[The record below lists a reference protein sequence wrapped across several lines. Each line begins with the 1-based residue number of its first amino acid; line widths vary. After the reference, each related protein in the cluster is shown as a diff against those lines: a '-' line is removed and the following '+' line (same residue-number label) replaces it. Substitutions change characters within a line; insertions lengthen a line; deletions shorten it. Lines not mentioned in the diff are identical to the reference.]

1 MSFQKIGIILE
12 ISVTKINIMKVKVL
26 LVSLFSILFL
36 GISCSSQSQLP
47 HYNRK
52 WMLVEFQGFTK
63 EQLVKNKAYIDLTN
77 KENGGA
83 KMGCNSIF
91 FSVKLKNNHR
101 IHFSG
106 VGSTMMYCDGNMKL
120 EENFGKL
127 LPTITKYQVKGHF
140 LTLKNKNGQTMKFVA
155 EDWD

>member
-1 MSFQKIGIILE
+1 MMKTRFFIISLLSISFFMMSFAPQKE
-12 ISVTKINIMKVKVL
+12 
-26 LVSLFSILFL
+26 VSSLK
-36 GISCSSQSQLP
+36 
-47 HYNRK
+47 RK

-63 EQLVKNKAYIDLTN
+63 EELIQKKAYLDLTHLD
-77 KENGGA
+77 KGGGA

-101 IHFSG
+101 INFSG
-106 VGSTMMYCDGNMKL
+106 VGSTMMYCDGNVKL

>member
-1 MSFQKIGIILE
+1 MMSFAPQKE
-12 ISVTKINIMKVKVL
+12 
-26 LVSLFSILFL
+26 VSSLK
-36 GISCSSQSQLP
+36 
-47 HYNRK
+47 RK

-63 EQLVKNKAYIDLTN
+63 EELIQKKAYLDLTHLD
-77 KENGGA
+77 KGGGA

-91 FSVKLKNNHR
+91 FSVKLKNNHK
-101 IHFSG
+101 INFSG
-106 VGSTMMYCDGNMKL
+106 VGSTMMYCDGNVKL

>member
-1 MSFQKIGIILE
+1 MMKTRFFIISLLSISFFMMSFAPQKE
-12 ISVTKINIMKVKVL
+12 
-26 LVSLFSILFL
+26 VSSLKK
-36 GISCSSQSQLP
+36 
-47 HYNRK
+47 K

-63 EQLVKNKAYIDLTN
+63 EELIQEKAYLDLTHLE
-77 KENGGA
+77 KGGGA

>member
-1 MSFQKIGIILE
+1 MMKTRFFIISLLSISFFMMSFAPQKE
-12 ISVTKINIMKVKVL
+12 
-26 LVSLFSILFL
+26 VSSLK
-36 GISCSSQSQLP
+36 
-47 HYNRK
+47 RK
-52 WMLVEFQGFTK
+52 WMLVDFQGFTK
-63 EQLVKNKAYIDLTN
+63 EELIQKKAYLDLTHL
-77 KENGGA
+77 ERGGGA

-91 FSVKLKNNHR
+91 FSVKLKNNHK
-101 IHFSG
+101 INFSG
-106 VGSTMMYCDGNMKL
+106 VGSTMMYCDGNVKL

>member
-1 MSFQKIGIILE
+1 MKTRFFIISLLSISFFMMSFAPQKE
-12 ISVTKINIMKVKVL
+12 
-26 LVSLFSILFL
+26 VSSLK
-36 GISCSSQSQLP
+36 
-47 HYNRK
+47 RK

-63 EQLVKNKAYIDLTN
+63 EELIQKKAYLDLTHLE
-77 KENGGA
+77 KGGGA

-140 LTLKNKNGQTMKFVA
+140 LTLKSKNGQTMKFVA

>member
-1 MSFQKIGIILE
+1 MMSFAPQKE
-12 ISVTKINIMKVKVL
+12 
-26 LVSLFSILFL
+26 VSSLK
-36 GISCSSQSQLP
+36 
-47 HYNRK
+47 RK

-63 EQLVKNKAYIDLTN
+63 EELIQKKAYLDLTYLE
-77 KENGGA
+77 KGGGA

-101 IHFSG
+101 INFSG

-155 EDWD
+155 ADWD

>member
-1 MSFQKIGIILE
+1 MMSFAPQKE
-12 ISVTKINIMKVKVL
+12 
-26 LVSLFSILFL
+26 VSSLK
-36 GISCSSQSQLP
+36 
-47 HYNRK
+47 RK
-52 WMLVEFQGFTK
+52 WMLFEFQGFTK
-63 EQLVKNKAYIDLTN
+63 EELMQKKAYLDLTHLE
-77 KENGGA
+77 KGGGA

-101 IHFSG
+101 INFSG

-120 EENFGKL
+120 EDNFGKL

>member
-1 MSFQKIGIILE
+1 MMSFAPQKE
-12 ISVTKINIMKVKVL
+12 
-26 LVSLFSILFL
+26 VSSLK
-36 GISCSSQSQLP
+36 
-47 HYNRK
+47 RK

-63 EQLVKNKAYIDLTN
+63 EELIQKKAYLDLTHLE
-77 KENGGA
+77 KGGGA

-101 IHFSG
+101 INFSG

>member
-1 MSFQKIGIILE
+1 MMKTRFFIISLLSISIFMMSFAPQKE
-12 ISVTKINIMKVKVL
+12 
-26 LVSLFSILFL
+26 VSSLK
-36 GISCSSQSQLP
+36 
-47 HYNRK
+47 RK

-63 EQLVKNKAYIDLTN
+63 EELIQKKAYLDLTHLD
-77 KENGGA
+77 KGGGA

-101 IHFSG
+101 INFSG
-106 VGSTMMYCDGNMKL
+106 VGSTMMYCDGNVKL

>member
-1 MSFQKIGIILE
+1 MMKTRFFIISLLSISFFMMSFAPQKE
-12 ISVTKINIMKVKVL
+12 
-26 LVSLFSILFL
+26 VSSLK
-36 GISCSSQSQLP
+36 
-47 HYNRK
+47 RK
-52 WMLVEFQGFTK
+52 WMLIEFQGFTK
-63 EQLVKNKAYIDLTN
+63 EELIQKKAYLDLTHLE
-77 KENGGA
+77 KGGGA

>member
-1 MSFQKIGIILE
+1 MMKTRFFIISLLSISFFMMSFAPQKE
-12 ISVTKINIMKVKVL
+12 
-26 LVSLFSILFL
+26 VSSLK
-36 GISCSSQSQLP
+36 
-47 HYNRK
+47 RK
-52 WMLVEFQGFTK
+52 WMLIEFQGFTK
-63 EQLVKNKAYIDLTN
+63 EELIQKKAYLDLTYLE
-77 KENGGA
+77 KGGGA

-91 FSVKLKNNHR
+91 FSVKLKNNHK

-106 VGSTMMYCDGNMKL
+106 VGSTMMCCDGNIKL

>member
-1 MSFQKIGIILE
+1 MMSFAPQKE
-12 ISVTKINIMKVKVL
+12 
-26 LVSLFSILFL
+26 VSSLK
-36 GISCSSQSQLP
+36 
-47 HYNRK
+47 RK
-52 WMLVEFQGFTK
+52 WILIEFQGFTK
-63 EQLVKNKAYIDLTN
+63 EELIQKKAYLDLTHLE
-77 KENGGA
+77 KGGGA

-91 FSVKLKNNHR
+91 FSVKMKNNHR
-101 IHFSG
+101 INFSG
-106 VGSTMMYCDGNMKL
+106 IGSTMMYCDGNMKL

>member
-1 MSFQKIGIILE
+1 MMSFAPQKE
-12 ISVTKINIMKVKVL
+12 
-26 LVSLFSILFL
+26 VSSLK
-36 GISCSSQSQLP
+36 
-47 HYNRK
+47 RK

-63 EQLVKNKAYIDLTN
+63 EELIQKKAYLDLTHFE
-77 KENGGA
+77 KGGGA
-83 KMGCNSIF
+83 KMGC
-91 FSVKLKNNHR
+91 SVKLKNNHR

>member
-1 MSFQKIGIILE
+1 MMSFAPQKE
-12 ISVTKINIMKVKVL
+12 IS
-26 LVSLFSILFL
+26 SLK
-36 GISCSSQSQLP
+36 
-47 HYNRK
+47 RK

-63 EQLVKNKAYIDLTN
+63 EELIQKKAYLDLTHLD
-77 KENGGA
+77 KGGGA

-101 IHFSG
+101 INFSG
-106 VGSTMMYCDGNMKL
+106 VGSTMMYCDGNVKL

>member
-1 MSFQKIGIILE
+1 MMKTRFFIISLLSISFFLMSFAPQKE
-12 ISVTKINIMKVKVL
+12 
-26 LVSLFSILFL
+26 VSSLK
-36 GISCSSQSQLP
+36 
-47 HYNRK
+47 RK

-63 EQLVKNKAYIDLTN
+63 EELIQKKAYLDLTHLE
-77 KENGGA
+77 KGGGA

>member
-1 MSFQKIGIILE
+1 MMSFAPQKE
-12 ISVTKINIMKVKVL
+12 
-26 LVSLFSILFL
+26 VSSLK
-36 GISCSSQSQLP
+36 
-47 HYNRK
+47 RK

-63 EQLVKNKAYIDLTN
+63 EELIQKKAYLDLTYLE
-77 KENGGA
+77 KGGGA

-106 VGSTMMYCDGNMKL
+106 IGSTMMYCDGNMKL

-127 LPTITKYQVKGHF
+127 LLTITKYQVKGHF

>member
-12 ISVTKINIMKVKVL
+12 VSVTKINIMKVKVL

-63 EQLVKNKAYIDLTN
+63 EQLVKNKAYMDLTN

-83 KMGCNSIF
+83 KMGCNGMF
-91 FSVKLKNNHR
+91 FSYKIKNNHQVE
-101 IHFSG
+101 FSQI
-106 VGSTMMYCDGNMKL
+106 GSTMMYCDGNMKL
-120 EENFGKL
+120 EQDFGKL
-127 LPTITKYQVKGHF
+127 LPTMKHYEVKGHF
-140 LTLKNKNGQTMKFVA
+140 LTLKNDNGQTMKFVA

>member
-1 MSFQKIGIILE
+1 MKTRFFIISLLSISFFMMSFAPQKE
-12 ISVTKINIMKVKVL
+12 
-26 LVSLFSILFL
+26 VSSLK
-36 GISCSSQSQLP
+36 
-47 HYNRK
+47 RK
-52 WMLVEFQGFTK
+52 WMLIEFQGFTK
-63 EQLVKNKAYIDLTN
+63 EELIEKKAYLDLTHLE
-77 KENGGA
+77 KGGGA

>member
-1 MSFQKIGIILE
+1 MKTRFFIISLLSISFFMMSFAPQKE
-12 ISVTKINIMKVKVL
+12 
-26 LVSLFSILFL
+26 VSSLK
-36 GISCSSQSQLP
+36 
-47 HYNRK
+47 RK

-63 EQLVKNKAYIDLTN
+63 EELIQKKAYLDLTHLD
-77 KENGGA
+77 KGGGA
-83 KMGCNSIF
+83 KLGCNSIF
-91 FSVKLKNNHR
+91 FSVKLKNNHK

>member
-1 MSFQKIGIILE
+1 MMKTRFFIISLLSISFFMMSFAPQKE
-12 ISVTKINIMKVKVL
+12 IS
-26 LVSLFSILFL
+26 SLK
-36 GISCSSQSQLP
+36 
-47 HYNRK
+47 RK

-63 EQLVKNKAYIDLTN
+63 EELIQKKAYLDLTHLE
-77 KENGGA
+77 KGGGA

-106 VGSTMMYCDGNMKL
+106 VGSTMMYCEGNMKL

>member
-1 MSFQKIGIILE
+1 MTCLLQITYDENTFFYNQLIINFIFYDE
-12 ISVTKINIMKVKVL
+12 FCSTEKVS
-26 LVSLFSILFL
+26 SLK
-36 GISCSSQSQLP
+36 
-47 HYNRK
+47 RK
-52 WMLVEFQGFTK
+52 WMLVELQGFTK
-63 EQLVKNKAYIDLTN
+63 EELIQKKAYLDLTHL
-77 KENGGA
+77 ERGGGA

-91 FSVKLKNNHR
+91 FSVKLKNNHK
-101 IHFSG
+101 INFSG
-106 VGSTMMYCDGNMKL
+106 VGSTMMYCDGNVKL

>member
-1 MSFQKIGIILE
+1 MMSFAPQKEG
-12 ISVTKINIMKVKVL
+12 S
-26 LVSLFSILFL
+26 SLK
-36 GISCSSQSQLP
+36 
-47 HYNRK
+47 RK

-63 EQLVKNKAYIDLTN
+63 EELMQKKAYLDLTHLE
-77 KENGGA
+77 KGGGA

-101 IHFSG
+101 IRFSG

>member
-1 MSFQKIGIILE
+1 MMSFAPQKE
-12 ISVTKINIMKVKVL
+12 
-26 LVSLFSILFL
+26 VSSLK
-36 GISCSSQSQLP
+36 
-47 HYNRK
+47 RK

-63 EQLVKNKAYIDLTN
+63 EELIQKKAYLDLTHL
-77 KENGGA
+77 EEGGGA

-101 IHFSG
+101 INFSG
-106 VGSTMMYCDGNMKL
+106 VGSTMMYCDGNVKL

-140 LTLKNKNGQTMKFVA
+140 FFFLNKNGQTMKFVA

>member
-1 MSFQKIGIILE
+1 MMSFAPQKE
-12 ISVTKINIMKVKVL
+12 
-26 LVSLFSILFL
+26 VSSLK
-36 GISCSSQSQLP
+36 
-47 HYNRK
+47 RK

-63 EQLVKNKAYIDLTN
+63 EELIQKKAYLDLTHLE
-77 KENGGA
+77 KGGGA

-101 IHFSG
+101 INFSG

-127 LPTITKYQVKGHF
+127 LPTTTKYQLKGHF

>member
-1 MSFQKIGIILE
+1 MMSFAPQKE
-12 ISVTKINIMKVKVL
+12 
-26 LVSLFSILFL
+26 VSSLK
-36 GISCSSQSQLP
+36 
-47 HYNRK
+47 RK

-63 EQLVKNKAYIDLTN
+63 EELIQKKAYLDLTHLD
-77 KENGGA
+77 KGGGA

-101 IHFSG
+101 INFSG
-106 VGSTMMYCDGNMKL
+106 VGSTMMYCDGNVKL

>member
-1 MSFQKIGIILE
+1 MMSFAPQKE
-12 ISVTKINIMKVKVL
+12 
-26 LVSLFSILFL
+26 VSSLK
-36 GISCSSQSQLP
+36 
-47 HYNRK
+47 RK
-52 WMLVEFQGFTK
+52 WMLVELQGFTK
-63 EQLVKNKAYIDLTN
+63 EELIQKKAYLDLTHL
-77 KENGGA
+77 ERGGGA

-91 FSVKLKNNHR
+91 FSVKLKNNHK
-101 IHFSG
+101 INFSG
-106 VGSTMMYCDGNMKL
+106 VGSTMMYCDGNVKL

>member
-1 MSFQKIGIILE
+1 MMKTRFFIISLLSISFFMMSFAPQKE
-12 ISVTKINIMKVKVL
+12 
-26 LVSLFSILFL
+26 VSSLK
-36 GISCSSQSQLP
+36 
-47 HYNRK
+47 RK

-63 EQLVKNKAYIDLTN
+63 EELIQKKAYLDLTHLD
-77 KENGGA
+77 KGGGA

-101 IHFSG
+101 INFSG

>member
-1 MSFQKIGIILE
+1 MISFAPQKE
-12 ISVTKINIMKVKVL
+12 
-26 LVSLFSILFL
+26 VSSLK
-36 GISCSSQSQLP
+36 
-47 HYNRK
+47 RK
-52 WMLVEFQGFTK
+52 WMLIEFQGFTK
-63 EQLVKNKAYIDLTN
+63 EELIQKKAYLDLTHLE
-77 KENGGA
+77 KGGGA

-101 IHFSG
+101 IKFSG

>member
-1 MSFQKIGIILE
+1 MTGLLQITMMKTRFFIISLLSISFFMMSFAPQK
-12 ISVTKINIMKVKVL
+12 KVS
-26 LVSLFSILFL
+26 SLK
-36 GISCSSQSQLP
+36 
-47 HYNRK
+47 RK

-63 EQLVKNKAYIDLTN
+63 EELIQKKAYLDLTHLE
-77 KENGGA
+77 KGGGA

>member
-1 MSFQKIGIILE
+1 MMSFAPQKE
-12 ISVTKINIMKVKVL
+12 
-26 LVSLFSILFL
+26 VSSLK
-36 GISCSSQSQLP
+36 
-47 HYNRK
+47 RK

-63 EQLVKNKAYIDLTN
+63 EELMQKKAYLDLTHLE
-77 KENGGA
+77 KGGGA

-91 FSVKLKNNHR
+91 FSVKLKNNYK
-101 IHFSG
+101 INFSG

>member
-1 MSFQKIGIILE
+1 MMSFAPQKE
-12 ISVTKINIMKVKVL
+12 
-26 LVSLFSILFL
+26 VSSLK
-36 GISCSSQSQLP
+36 
-47 HYNRK
+47 RK

-63 EQLVKNKAYIDLTN
+63 EELIQKKAYLDLTYLE
-77 KENGGA
+77 KGGGA

-101 IHFSG
+101 INFSG

>member
-1 MSFQKIGIILE
+1 MMSFAPQKE
-12 ISVTKINIMKVKVL
+12 
-26 LVSLFSILFL
+26 VSSLK
-36 GISCSSQSQLP
+36 
-47 HYNRK
+47 RK

-63 EQLVKNKAYIDLTN
+63 EELIQKKAYLDLTHLE
-77 KENGGA
+77 KGGGA

-91 FSVKLKNNHR
+91 FSIKLKNNHR
-101 IHFSG
+101 INFSG
-106 VGSTMMYCDGNMKL
+106 VGSTMMYCEGNMKL
-120 EENFGKL
+120 EENFGKV

>member
-1 MSFQKIGIILE
+1 MMSFALQK
-12 ISVTKINIMKVKVL
+12 KVS
-26 LVSLFSILFL
+26 SLK
-36 GISCSSQSQLP
+36 
-47 HYNRK
+47 RK
-52 WMLVEFQGFTK
+52 WMLVELQGFTK
-63 EQLVKNKAYIDLTN
+63 EELIQKKAYLDLTHLE
-77 KENGGA
+77 KGGGA

-91 FSVKLKNNHR
+91 FSVKLKNNHK
-101 IHFSG
+101 INFSG

>member
-1 MSFQKIGIILE
+1 LVYNLTGLLQITMMKTRFLIISLLSISFFMMSFAPQKE
-12 ISVTKINIMKVKVL
+12 
-26 LVSLFSILFL
+26 VSSLK
-36 GISCSSQSQLP
+36 
-47 HYNRK
+47 RK

-63 EQLVKNKAYIDLTN
+63 EELIQKKAYLDLTYLE
-77 KENGGA
+77 KGGGA

-106 VGSTMMYCDGNMKL
+106 IGSTMMYCDGNMKL

-140 LTLKNKNGQTMKFVA
+140 LTLKNENGQTMKFVA

>member
-1 MSFQKIGIILE
+1 MMSFSPQKE
-12 ISVTKINIMKVKVL
+12 
-26 LVSLFSILFL
+26 VSSLK
-36 GISCSSQSQLP
+36 
-47 HYNRK
+47 RK

-63 EQLVKNKAYIDLTN
+63 EELIQKKAYLDLTHFE
-77 KENGGA
+77 KGGGA

-101 IHFSG
+101 INFSG
-106 VGSTMMYCDGNMKL
+106 VGSTMMYCDRNMKL

-140 LTLKNKNGQTMKFVA
+140 LTLKNKNGQSMKFVA

>member
-1 MSFQKIGIILE
+1 MMSFAPQKE
-12 ISVTKINIMKVKVL
+12 
-26 LVSLFSILFL
+26 VSSLK
-36 GISCSSQSQLP
+36 
-47 HYNRK
+47 RK

-63 EQLVKNKAYIDLTN
+63 EELIQKKAYLDLTHLD
-77 KENGGA
+77 KGGGA

-101 IHFSG
+101 INFSG
-106 VGSTMMYCDGNMKL
+106 VGSTMMYCDGNIKL

>member
-1 MSFQKIGIILE
+1 MMKTRFFIISLLSNSFFMMSFAPQKE
-12 ISVTKINIMKVKVL
+12 IS
-26 LVSLFSILFL
+26 SLK
-36 GISCSSQSQLP
+36 
-47 HYNRK
+47 RK

-63 EQLVKNKAYIDLTN
+63 EELMQKKAYLDLTHLE
-77 KENGGA
+77 KGGGA

-106 VGSTMMYCDGNMKL
+106 VGSTMMYCDGNVKL

>member
-1 MSFQKIGIILE
+1 MKTRFFIISLLSISFFMMSFAPQKE
-12 ISVTKINIMKVKVL
+12 
-26 LVSLFSILFL
+26 VSSLK
-36 GISCSSQSQLP
+36 
-47 HYNRK
+47 RK
-52 WMLVEFQGFTK
+52 WMLFEFQGFTK
-63 EQLVKNKAYIDLTN
+63 EELIQKKAYLDLTHLE
-77 KENGGA
+77 KGGGA